1 MLLSFDNNIIFL
13 TRSKSNDLCLIEDGK
28 DRAAAGRSQC
38 SISTLPRND
47 DEILIYL
54 VHPPVTITWMPS
66 INHGGMNVEPSTFSL
81 AHNKSD
87 LWYSE
92 ESDTYDG
99 DGLLVDNS
107 VAQYPIYCYYFFHNI
122 LPCVAGSSNHSINE
136 LHIPVIYFS

>member
-1 MLLSFDNNIIFL
+1 MLLSFDNNTIFRTGRKYNGL
-13 TRSKSNDLCLIEDGK
+13 FLIEDGK

-38 SISTLPRND
+38 LISTLPRND
-47 DEILIYL
+47 DESLLYL

-87 LWYSE
+87 SWYSD
-92 ESDTYDG
+92 ESDTYGG

-107 VAQYPIYCYYFFHNI
+107 VAQYHIYCYYFFHDI
-122 LPCVAGSSNHSINE
+122 LPCVADSSNHSINE